1 MAPLSKATAPKPP
14 SEGAAKPVLFK
25 TPAAWRTWLEKNHAK
40 ETEIW
45 LAYYK
50 KGTGKK
56 SVTYK
61 EALDEALCFGWI
73 DSIINRIND
82 ERYMQRWTPRNP
94 RSIWSAANKSHI
106 RRLIAEGRMAAPGLA
121 AIAVGK
127 KNGSWNKLNEIEKI
141 DREGGLPKAVVAA
154 IEAVPGLKAKFGSL
168 TPSRRKMLSYWV
180 ASAKRPE
187 TRDRRIAQLEAY
199 IDAGTLPGFPAPPP
213 KKKPASEPSQ

>member
-1 MAPLSKATAPKPP
+1 MIKAGKAQ
-14 SEGAAKPVLFK
+14 LFK
-25 TPAAWRTWLEKNHAK
+25 GRASWRAWLEKNHGK
-40 ETEIW
+40 KMEIW

-50 KGTGKK
+50 KSTGKK

-73 DSIINRIND
+73 DSVISRIDD

-106 RRLIAEGRMAAPGLA
+106 RRLKAEGRMAAPGLA
-121 AIAVGK
+121 AIAVAK
-127 KNGSWNKLNEIEKI
+127 KNGSWTRLNDIERI
-141 DREGGLPKAVVAA
+141 ERGGGLPAEVLAA
-154 IEAVPGLKAKFGSL
+154 IEAIPGLKAKFAALSM
-168 TPSRRKMLSYWV
+168 SRRKMLSFWV

-213 KKKPASEPSQ
+213 KKNRD